1 MKTRNPREKNTF
13 ALAHSDRSVLTQM
26 KETQPPDEDHT
37 MLTSEQKQNIL
48 TARAHALANGR
59 AQRSAQEETLRI
71 VEFFLVQECYAVEA
85 TFVREVQ
92 HVKHLAPLP
101 CTPSFVLGIM
111 NVRGHILSV
120 IDLRTFFDLPQ
131 DRSHDRDT
139 VVVLRVAELEVGV
152 LTDGVVGARSVPTR
166 SIKPISPGL
175 SGIRREYLRGISEEH
190 TIVLDVERILS
201 DRRMLVGADEIEL

>member
-1 MKTRNPREKNTF
+1 MRTKRPREKNTF
-13 ALAHSDRSVLTQM
+13 AFAHEESIALTQAEESRSPVAEQM
-26 KETQPPDEDHT
+26 V
-37 MLTSEQKQNIL
+37 LTSEQKQDIL
-48 TARAHALANGR
+48 AARARVLANGQ
-59 AQRSAQEETLRI
+59 AQSGAQEETLRI
-71 VEFFLVQECYAVEA
+71 VEFFLAQECYAVEA

-92 HVKHLAPLP
+92 HVKHLTPLP

-131 DRSHDRDT
+131 DRPHDRDT
-139 VVVLRVAELEVGV
+139 VVVLRAGELEVGV

-166 SIKPISPGL
+166 SVKPISPGL

-190 TIVLDVERILS
+190 TILLDVERILS
-201 DRRMLVGADEIEL
+201 DRRMLVGADEVEL